1 MKTEI
6 TQLHI
11 YIDNRIHPELAEKTM
26 YLKNRRKLNKVIVE
40 LLRDYFENEKKQ
52 LDLFET
58 EKPS

>member
-1 MKTEI
+1 MKEF

-26 YLKNRRKLNKVIVE
+26 YLKNKRKLNKIIVE
-40 LLRDYFENEKKQ
+40 LLNDYFEKEKKQ
-52 LDLFET
+52 LDLFEI